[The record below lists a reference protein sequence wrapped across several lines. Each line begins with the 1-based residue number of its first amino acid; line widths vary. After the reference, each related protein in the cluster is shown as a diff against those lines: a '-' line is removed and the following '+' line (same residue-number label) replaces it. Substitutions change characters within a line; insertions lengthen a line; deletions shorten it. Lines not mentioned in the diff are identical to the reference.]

1 MKSLTQS
8 ASKVSLATWIASAC
22 LSVLLTGPASSDVI
36 MDWNAKADAIGVE
49 KQLVN
54 VPNARGQAM
63 LHVAMFEAVN
73 AIERRYAPYSLNL
86 ESDRTTSKEAAAAS
100 AAYEILLSLYPDQKQ
115 GLDVALATSLSSA
128 ADPEAKAKG
137 VDLGKRAAA
146 GIIALRVN
154 DGSQAKESYRPYAK
168 PGVYVPTTLP
178 IESTSGSLK
187 PFAMTAGAQFRP
199 GPPPSLDS
207 ETWTKDLNEIREV
220 GGVVSSKRTD
230 EQTGIARFW
239 FLTGPRTYNPI
250 VRQIALAKNMDLVDC
265 ARLYAL
271 SSLAAVDAFI
281 AIFDAK
287 YTYNLWRPVT
297 AIRNA
302 DLTANPATPREAS
315 WTPVGSTPTHPEY
328 PCAHC
333 IVAAAVSTVLKSA
346 AGNEVDISLTSATA
360 PGVTRKWTRLQDY
373 SDEVSSARIYAG
385 FHYRFST
392 EVGKDMGRKI
402 GELVV
407 ATQLRGAVASAQS
420 KP

>member
-1 MKSLTQS
+1 
-8 ASKVSLATWIASAC
+8 
-22 LSVLLTGPASSDVI
+22 

-73 AIERRYAPYSLNL
+73 AIEQRYAPYKLSL
-86 ESDRTTSKEAAAAS
+86 ESDRTASKEAAAAS
-100 AAYEILLSLYPDQKQ
+100 AAYEVLLSLYPDQKQ
-115 GLDVALATSLSSA
+115 GLDAALATSLSGMT
-128 ADPEAKAKG
+128 DTEAKAKG
-137 VDLGKRAAA
+137 VELGKRAAA

-154 DGSQAKESYRPYAK
+154 DGSNARESYRPHAK

-178 IESTSGSLK
+178 IESTSGALK
-187 PFAMTAGAQFRP
+187 PFVMTVGSQFRP

-207 ETWTKDLNEIREV
+207 ETWTKDLNEIREI
-220 GGVVSSKRTD
+220 GGLGSTKRTD

-265 ARLYAL
+265 ARLYTL

-281 AIFDAK
+281 SIFDAK

-315 WTPVGSTPTHPEY
+315 WTPVGVTPMHPEY

-346 AGNEVDISLTSATA
+346 AGNEVDIALTSATA

-373 SDEVSSARIYAG
+373 SDEVSNARVYAG

-407 ATQLRGAVASAQS
+407 ATQLRGVVASAES

>member
-1 MKSLTQS
+1 MQPKLKTN
-8 ASKVSLATWIASAC
+8 LAIWIASTC
-22 LSVLLTGPASSDVI
+22 LSVLLTSPASSDVI
-36 MDWNAKADAIGVE
+36 MDWNAKAEAIGVE

-73 AIERRYAPYSLNL
+73 AIERRYAPYKLNL
-86 ESDRTTSKEAAAAS
+86 ESDRTASKEAAAAS
-100 AAYEILLSLYPDQKQ
+100 AAHGILLNLYPDQKPD
-115 GLDVALATSLSSA
+115 LDTALAASLSGIA
-128 ADPEAKAKG
+128 ETEAKAKG
-137 VDLGKRAAA
+137 IELGRKAAA

-154 DGSQAKESYRPYAK
+154 DGSDAQESYRPHGK
-168 PGVYVPTTLP
+168 PGAYVPTALP
-178 IESTSGSLK
+178 IESTSGALK
-187 PFAMTAGAQFRP
+187 PFVMTMGSQFRP
-199 GPPPSLDS
+199 KPPPALDS
-207 ETWTKDLNEIREV
+207 EIWTKDLNEIREI
-220 GGVVSSKRTD
+220 GGRTSAKRSD
-230 EQTGIARFW
+230 EQTNIARFW

-250 VRQIALAKNMDLVDC
+250 VRQLALAKKMDLVDC

-271 SSLAAVDAFI
+271 SSMTAIDAFI
-281 AIFDAK
+281 AVFEAK
-287 YTYNLWRPVT
+287 YAYNLWRPIT

-315 WTPVGSTPTHPEY
+315 WTPVGVTPMHPEY

-333 IVAAAVSTVLKSA
+333 IVAAAISTVLQGA
-346 AGNEVDISLTSATA
+346 VGNEVDISLTSSTA
-360 PGVTRKWTRLQDY
+360 SGATRKWTRLQDY
-373 SDEVSSARIYAG
+373 SDEVSNARIYAG

-402 GELVV
+402 GELTV